1 MSRRNVFL
9 LITLLLLT
17 SCSDNGSIDY
27 ENTRFYSDMDT
38 SAFIEKLKS
47 NEIPYV
53 LKNNSVYY
61 PVTYRNKVREIAKQV
76 IATAHRPT
84 AYSFKEKKQFDAFK
98 KLLKSRNIAFGET
111 RLNEE
116 LIIFIDDK
124 SESAVAS
131 DIYKKFIKH
140 QAQQDDRP
148 KAE

>member
-1 MSRRNVFL
+1 VLFNLQMSRRNVFL

-76 IATAHRPT
+76 IA
-84 AYSFKEKKQFDAFK
+84 
-98 KLLKSRNIAFGET
+98 ET